1 MNHGYF
7 EKSLKKVTNK
17 IKFDGKNGFQ
27 KFFIHA
33 SFIVILI
40 IATTTMAIADE
51 SILTQSFSNSE
62 FIENSAV
69 TPRGHIEDFSWTK
82 RVSPDGVI
90 EISGIGFSVIN
101 DDDIG
106 HSFEICTIVQGPLE
120 KFTPSLDSPL
130 ACTNTE
136 KIEPYGK
143 IENQFIDF
151 SNGVKVSELV
161 DISIAI
167 QELDK

>member
-1 MNHGYF
+1 MNHAYF
-7 EKSLKKVTNK
+7 EKSLKKVANR
-17 IKFDGKNGFQ
+17 IKLGGKEDLQ
-27 KFFIHA
+27 KFFIHT

-62 FIENSAV
+62 FVENPPF

-82 RVSPDGVI
+82 RVSSDGVI

-101 DDDIG
+101 DDDIA

-120 KFTPSLDSPL
+120 KFTPPLDSPL

-136 KIEPYGK
+136 KIEPYEK
-143 IENQFIDF
+143 RVNQFIDF

-167 QELDK
+167 QEFDK

>member
-1 MNHGYF
+1 MNHVYF
-7 EKSLKKVTNK
+7 GKSLKKVANK
-17 IKFDGKNGFQ
+17 IKFDGRNGFQ

-51 SILTQSFSNSE
+51 SILTQSFSNLE
-62 FIENSAV
+62 VIENSAF

-101 DDDIG
+101 DDDRVQ
-106 HSFEICTIVQGPLE
+106 SFEICTIVQGPLE

-143 IENQFIDF
+143 IVNQFIDF
-151 SNGVKVSELV
+151 SSGVKVSELV